1 MICIYIC
8 TYWGLYQVTK
18 SNQKKYKDGQLVIRI
33 NKGVRD
39 EFINMCDGM
48 DTTAAREIR
57 RFINEFMIER
67 RNS

>member
-1 MICIYIC
+1 M
-8 TYWGLYQVTK
+8 TK